1 MRTMLVSFDLA
12 PGRDDAALTDRL
24 RSYRT
29 WCRVHRTAWIVQTAR
44 RASVIRSDL
53 SRFMGDGDR
62 LYVAA
67 LSGEAAWSGLP
78 PETGNWIVEL
88 T

>member
-1 MRTMLVSFDLA
+1 MRTMLVSYDLS
-12 PGRDDAALTDRL
+12 PGRDDAALSDRL

-29 WCRVHRTAWIVQTAR
+29 WCRVHRTAWVVQTAR
-44 RASVIRSDL
+44 SASAIRGDL
-53 SRFMGDGDR
+53 APFLGDGDR

-78 PETGNWIVEL
+78 PEVGTWIVEL